1 MAQTIV
7 SSGKIVRPKRPKNE
21 VESVTSIFFSEI
33 SNYLPESFQQLIVL
47 SQPESDPEKRSKAK
61 MATRGATLKMV
72 KAMRISFDP
81 FCSSNAVTI
90 ARLVYFYFFH
100 ETPDLLQYSIH
111 F

>member
-47 SQPESDPEKRSKAK
+47 SQPESDPEEIESENGDERCDAENGKGNAYFIRSV
-61 MATRGATLKMV
+61 L
-72 KAMRISFDP
+72 
-81 FCSSNAVTI
+81 
-90 ARLVYFYFFH
+90 
-100 ETPDLLQYSIH
+100 
-111 F
+111 